1 MSFTVRSLL
10 SIPAAGTRS
19 LTPGVGEERPIVWAH
34 VCELPE
40 PWQWLGQDALVMTT
54 GIGVPAGT
62 DEQIAY
68 LDGMHRA
75 GIAAVAIDAEMP
87 EHPFTP
93 AALAHAARAGF
104 PVLETAHEVRFVS
117 LAMTV
122 ANAVQRE
129 RAERV
134 QQTERMYAALAEHAV
149 DDGIDALLDELGRI
163 LRAALVL
170 LPRSEP
176 AGPGALQQLP
186 AGSWSVPL
194 LSPGELELRVTPSGP
209 LDRAQLR
216 HAAGIVDNALAVKV
230 AARRSDWLHGSLL
243 LTDLC
248 DDAVAS
254 APADHLVAAYG
265 VEPPFQLAVSQR
277 PDARATLDEVHA
289 SFGTAQVPALATVKD
304 SQVLVLASLGDAVE
318 PLFEALASSHAG
330 LGVSAGFSDL
340 AALPTALRQARS
352 ALIRAHQSGRL
363 LRFEEQANTSLFL
376 PADPDQLREIARQ
389 VLGPLRTYDEQRGT
403 SLTHTLRV
411 FLEENR
417 SWVRASERLFVHRQT
432 LIARISRIEKII
444 GRDLSSMEDT
454 AECWLAVQAAIR
466 SGDLAPSD
474 PAPEGDAEPRAGGA
488 PSPGRG
494 PQLG

>member
-1 MSFTVRSLL
+1 MTFTVRSLL
-10 SIPAAGTRS
+10 TTPAAGTRS
-19 LTPGVGEERPIVWAH
+19 LTPGVGEERPIAWAH
-34 VCELPE
+34 VCELAE
-40 PWQWLGQDALVMTT
+40 PWEWLGQDALVMTT
-54 GIGVPAGT
+54 GLGVPA
-62 DEQIAY
+62 ESAAQIAY

-87 EHPFTP
+87 AHPFT
-93 AALAHAARAGF
+93 AEALAHAARIGF
-104 PVLETAHEVRFVS
+104 PVLETEYEVRFVS
-117 LAMTV
+117 LAMLV
-122 ANAVQRE
+122 AEAVQRE

-134 QQTERMYAALAEHAV
+134 QQTERMYAALSEHAV

-163 LRAALVL
+163 LRAALSL
-170 LPRSEP
+170 APRDSS
-176 AGPGALQQLP
+176 AGPGALHQLAP
-186 AGSWSVPL
+186 GTWAVPM
-194 LSPGELELRVTPSGP
+194 LSPGEIELRVAHAGP
-209 LDRAQLR
+209 IDRAQLR
-216 HAAGIVDNALAVKV
+216 HAAGIVDNALSVKV

-248 DDAVAS
+248 DESVAS
-254 APADHLVAAYG
+254 APADHLIAAYG
-265 VEPPFQLAVSQR
+265 LEPPLQLAVSQR

-289 SFGTAQVPALATVKD
+289 SFGTAQVAALATVKD
-304 SQVLVLASLGDAVE
+304 SQVLVLAAMGADVE
-318 PLFEALASSHAG
+318 PLFEALAGSHAG
-330 LGVSAGFSDL
+330 LGVSAPFTDL
-340 AALPTALRQARS
+340 DALPTALRQARS
-352 ALIRAHQSGRL
+352 ALIRAHQSGKL

-376 PADPDQLREIARQ
+376 PSDPDQLREIARQ

-474 PAPEGDAEPRAGGA
+474 PPAEDPERVDPAGSG
-488 PSPGRG
+488 G
-494 PQLG
+494 